1 MILILKARVE
11 RFCVYCRYLF
21 IFVHSYII
29 EDFGACIYVI
39 VRIAFVK
46 KCIHKLSIIVGA
58 RLVGGVVGVVERLAL
73 SSGAFLPPKMLASY
87 IANHTRLVSLVN
99 RCKYFL
105 VYIWISLVFL
115 SPSGIVTPPSPTPPH
130 TAHSI

>member
-39 VRIAFVK
+39 VRKAFVK

-73 SSGAFLPPKMLASY
+73 SSGAFLPPSVLSLY
-87 IANHTRLVSLVN
+87 IVICAELILLVH
-99 RCKYFL
+99 RCK
-105 VYIWISLVFL
+105 
-115 SPSGIVTPPSPTPPH
+115 
-130 TAHSI
+130 

>member
-39 VRIAFVK
+39 VRKAFVK

-73 SSGAFLPPKMLASY
+73 SSGAFLPPSVLSLY
-87 IANHTRLVSLVN
+87 IVICAEFILLVH
-99 RCKYFL
+99 RCK
-105 VYIWISLVFL
+105 
-115 SPSGIVTPPSPTPPH
+115 
-130 TAHSI
+130 

>member
-29 EDFGACIYVI
+29 EDFGACIYVL
-39 VRIAFVK
+39 VRKAVVK
-46 KCIHKLSIIVGA
+46 KCIHKLCIIVGA

-73 SSGAFLPPKMLASY
+73 SSGAFLPPSVLSLY
-87 IANHTRLVSLVN
+87 IVICAEFILRVH
-99 RCKYFL
+99 RCK
-105 VYIWISLVFL
+105 
-115 SPSGIVTPPSPTPPH
+115 
-130 TAHSI
+130 

>member
-1 MILILKARVE
+1 MVLILKARVE

-21 IFVHSYII
+21 IFVHSDII

-39 VRIAFVK
+39 VRKAFVK

-73 SSGAFLPPKMLASY
+73 SSGAFLPPSVLSLY
-87 IANHTRLVSLVN
+87 IVICAEFILRVH
-99 RCKYFL
+99 RCK
-105 VYIWISLVFL
+105 
-115 SPSGIVTPPSPTPPH
+115 
-130 TAHSI
+130 